1 MLKLVVDTNLFVS
14 ALLKPQSNP
23 TLIISLILRGDCS
36 LCLTNDIMTEYAE
49 VLAREKFKRL
59 DRTKGNELLSK
70 LKQLALW
77 IAPKVSLHEVI
88 QDPADNAFLECAVEA
103 KADFLITGNIQHF
116 PFKKYRQ
123 TLILTPAEFMAH
135 IIKRGLPPRRR
146 R

>member
-1 MLKLVVDTNLFVS
+1 MLKLVVDTNLVVS

-23 TLIISLILRGDCS
+23 ALIISLILRGDCS

-59 DRTKGNELLSK
+59 DRTKVNELLSK
-70 LKQLALW
+70 LKKLALW
-77 IAPKVSLHEVI
+77 IAPKVSLHKVI

>member
-1 MLKLVVDTNLFVS
+1 MVKLVVDTNLVVS

-23 TLIISLILRGDCS
+23 ALIISLILRGDCL
-36 LCLTNDIMTEYAE
+36 LCLTDHIITEYVE
-49 VLAREKFKRL
+49 VLAREKFQRL
-59 DRTKGNELLSK
+59 DRAKVTELLSK
-70 LKQLALW
+70 LKKLALW
-77 IAPKVSLHEVI
+77 VAPKVSLDEMV

-103 KADFLITGNIQHF
+103 KAKFFITGNIHHF

-123 TLILTPAEFMAH
+123 ALIVTPAEFMAH